1 MMYPRSVSTYAFFG
15 WLVVNILVAEFTLA
29 PAQVV
34 SQDTAYSHLL
44 QIVAPS
50 GDHEPEALAARQASF
65 GRHLRLDEEQI
76 AILIDVAS
84 KYRTFITEL
93 QNSAKLIAG
102 PAGSS
107 RPSPNEKKQLRAL
120 NASRKQYLSTLIS
133 ELTGRL
139 DDQGNQLIQDHL
151 NNKMIPNIQI
161 SSTGQ

>member
-1 MMYPRSVSTYAFFG
+1 MMCPRSVSTYTFFG

-65 GRHLRLDEEQI
+65 GRHLRLDEEQT

-93 QNSAKLIAG
+93 QNRAKLIAG

-107 RPSPNEKKQLRAL
+107 RPSQNEKEQLRAL

-133 ELTGRL
+133 ELNGRL
-139 DDQGNQLIQDHL
+139 DDQGDQLIQDHL

-161 SSTGQ
+161 RSTGQ